1 MGGAIANIQNVSQA
15 ELLARLSGTVKT
27 SKANTLEY
35 MSFDGRN
42 GVYKVNNGTDE
53 PDEYPKDSKVLLN
66 LFESKQGYSCWKDGK
81 PVDSV
86 QVGLFDTLPDETELE
101 DHGPYSTDPQKR
113 EGWKL
118 TYALILKD
126 VATGKQYQLQLSSAS
141 ATRAFGALLQE
152 ILEQGASHD
161 FRAETPIIRLGVTT
175 FVSNGHKNKK
185 PDLEITSWEKNPA
198 PATKAAQVTDESEA
212 SEPEAAPKET
222 ISSSR
227 KK

>member
-1 MGGAIANIQNVSQA
+1 MGGAVANIQNVGQA
-15 ELLARLSGTVKT
+15 ELLARLNATVKA

-53 PDEYPKDSKVLLN
+53 PDIYPKDSKVLLN
-66 LFESKQGYSCWKDGK
+66 LFESKQGYSCWKEGK

-86 QVGLFDTLPDETELE
+86 QVGLFDQLPDEADLE

-113 EGWKL
+113 EGWKQ
-118 TYALILKD
+118 TYALIIKD

-141 ATRAFGALLQE
+141 ATRACGALLQD
-152 ILEQGASHD
+152 IMEQGASHD
-161 FRAETPIIRLGVTT
+161 FRQETPIIRLGIVP

-185 PDLEITSWEKNPA
+185 PDMEIVGWEKNPVREAA
-198 PATKAAQVTDESEA
+198 PAVEAEATAEA
-212 SEPEAAPKET
+212 SEPVET
-222 ISSSR
+222 GISSSR